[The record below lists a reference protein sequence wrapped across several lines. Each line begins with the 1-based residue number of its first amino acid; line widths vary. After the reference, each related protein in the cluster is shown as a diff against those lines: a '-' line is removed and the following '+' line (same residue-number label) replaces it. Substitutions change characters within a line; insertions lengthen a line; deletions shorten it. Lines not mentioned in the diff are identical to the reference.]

1 MAPAESYLDPTRN
14 DFDLSL
20 RHEYEEWIGLIPPF
34 PYHGLNVYA
43 YLLAKFGRTNKTKET
58 NNPNSTNNNNR
69 REEQEEE
76 ESPTFDFVTVQLYE
90 GFSHA
95 EFNTSVQKERSN
107 EVLVRFVQ
115 KMNEG
120 WTVRFSQQQKKKNS
134 NGLELE
140 DQFVRVPATELVVGL
155 ANGWAGDGKFLLI
168 YPEEVSLLL
177 LFFLLYTSTYKLT
190 DSRYNRSAWLS
201 KNCNRW
207 NWRREDSLSGIF
219 STKEKNRHRDPE
231 CRCGW
236 PRDSM
241 NSCRF
246 DPPRPTQG

>member
-14 DFDLSL
+14 GFDLSL

-43 YLLAKFGRTNKTKET
+43 YLLAKFGKTKTKTNKIG
-58 NNPNSTNNNNR
+58 NNPNPSLSPNDNNR
-69 REEQEEE
+69 GEEQGGEGE

-115 KMNEG
+115 RMNEG
-120 WTVRFSQQQKKKNS
+120 WTVRFSQEKN
-134 NGLELE
+134 NGLD

-168 YPEEVSLLL
+168 YPEEVS
-177 LFFLLYTSTYKLT
+177 
-190 DSRYNRSAWLS
+190 
-201 KNCNRW
+201 
-207 NWRREDSLSGIF
+207 
-219 STKEKNRHRDPE
+219 
-231 CRCGW
+231 
-236 PRDSM
+236 
-241 NSCRF
+241 SCYSCSCSCSCVL
-246 DPPRPTQG
+246 